1 MIEITAS
8 IEIVGAGSELIE
20 SISSD
25 LVGNNISSDINDIKG
40 KQQVGNN
47 PFILGL
53 SKLGGGA
60 TFSSKVDYFISGV
73 VPTTDRPINIT
84 ITCSKSIKAI
94 NIVFDTYNNVYPTNL
109 TINGLNYENN
119 SAIFTPIFLEEVD
132 TMYITISEW
141 SNANYPFK
149 LQGIYIG
156 DSIEIGKRNLL
167 SFERPLFDRAD
178 YKLPSYG
185 IISNSGNIS
194 FNDIGNKVVKY
205 AESNALTSDLSV
217 KVFINN
223 TLYGATQQ
231 IADLKTEKW
240 TPPSSSDKR
249 YSVTL
254 KDDLQEW
261 QEINIPKLSYNPL
274 DLEPKSFKFLY
285 DYLYDNTPEKYNMQ
299 SFDELDDE
307 TKNHINNL
315 YIQYPLLNSGT
326 LWQGWDKFCQTTQ
339 CHIFKKNN
347 ITYCKYNGG
356 N

>member
-8 IEIVGAGSELIE
+8 IEIVGADSDLIE
-20 SISSD
+20 SVSTN

-73 VPTTDRPINIT
+73 VPTTEKPIT
-84 ITCSKSIKAI
+84 ITI
-94 NIVFDTYNNVYPTNL
+94 NASDKLRGLNLVFDTYNNAYPTSL
-109 TINGLNYENN
+109 IINGVNYENN
-119 SAIFTPIFLEEVD
+119 SAKFTAVFYETETIN
-132 TMYITISEW
+132 ITINTW
-141 SNANYPFK
+141 NKQDFPFK
-149 LQGIYIG
+149 MQGIYLG
-156 DSIEIGKRNLL
+156 DSIEINKRNLL

-185 IISNSGNIS
+185 IISNSGNIE
-194 FNDIGNKVVKY
+194 FNDIGNKVIKY

-217 KVFINN
+217 KVFIEN

-261 QEINIPKLSYNPL
+261 QEINIPPLKYDPLNPQS
-274 DLEPKSFKFLY
+274 KSFKELY
-285 DYLYDNTPEKYNMQ
+285 NYLLLNTPKKYNMLN
-299 SFDELDDE
+299 FDNLD
-307 TKNHINNL
+307 TKTKQHIENL

-326 LWQGWDKFCQTTQ
+326 LWQGWDKFCQATQ
-339 CHIFKKNN
+339 CHIYKQNGLV
-347 ITYCKYNGG
+347 YCKYNGG

>member
-8 IEIVGAGSELIE
+8 IEIVGADSNLIE

-73 VPTTDRPINIT
+73 VPTTEKPIT
-84 ITCSKSIKAI
+84 ITI
-94 NIVFDTYNNVYPTNL
+94 NASEPLSGVNLVFDTYNNAYPTSVI
-109 TINGLNYENN
+109 INGLNYENN
-119 SAIFTPIFLEEVD
+119 SAKFTAVFYEAETIN
-132 TMYITISEW
+132 ITINSW
-141 SNANYPFK
+141 NKQDFPFK
-149 LQGIYIG
+149 MQGIYLG
-156 DSIEIGKRNLL
+156 DSIEINKRNLL

-217 KVFINN
+217 KVFIEN
-223 TLYGATQQ
+223 TLYGAKQQ

-261 QEINIPKLSYNPL
+261 QEINIENLNYDARYSKRENFLYIFNWL
-274 DLEPKSFKFLY
+274 KSKTPERFKFADL
-285 DYLYDNTPEKYNMQ
+285 DTKTQEYLENAFIE
-299 SFDELDDE
+299 
-307 TKNHINNL
+307 
-315 YIQYPLLNSGT
+315 YPLLDNGA
-326 LWQGWDKFCQTTQ
+326 LWQCWDKFCQATQ
-339 CHIFKKNN
+339 CHIYKQNGLV
-347 ITYCKYNGG
+347 YCKYNGG